1 MALEFAVY
9 ERTQTATAVSLGTV
23 GEIAGKGAELNF
35 IPSNLANADKR
46 VMVVINK
53 ADGTSATVVCSKPV
67 SEGIRSKE
75 ITLGHLK
82 GFEIR
87 EHIATTGELYNQ
99 IDMPNSNLGLIKFN
113 LDDIKTAEYK
123 VSGLTEQSIKN
134 LLAVSL

>member
-9 ERTQTATAVSLGTV
+9 ERTQTATAISLGTV
-23 GEIAGKGAELNF
+23 SEIAGAKAELSF

-67 SEGIRSKE
+67 SDGIRSKE
-75 ITLGHLK
+75 ITIGNLK
-82 GFEIR
+82 GFEVR
-87 EHIATTGELYNQ
+87 EHVATTGEVYNQ
-99 IDMPNSNLGLIKFN
+99 IDMPISNLGMIKFN
-113 LDDIKTAEYK
+113 LDDIQTAEYK
-123 VSGLTEQSIKN
+123 VKGLTEQSIKN

>member
-9 ERTQTATAVSLGTV
+9 ERTQTATATSLGTV
-23 GEIAGKGAELNF
+23 SEIAGKGAELSF
-35 IPSNLANADKR
+35 IPTNLANADKR

-67 SEGIRSKE
+67 SDGIRSKE
-75 ITLGHLK
+75 ITLGNLK

-87 EHIATTGELYNQ
+87 EHIATTGEVYNQ
-99 IDMPNSNLGLIKFN
+99 VDMPNSNLGLVSFK
-113 LDDIKTAEYK
+113 LDTIQTAEYK
-123 VSGLTEQSIKN
+123 VKGLTEQSIKN